1 MSATGGERWT
11 LPQSDLLKATYLVT
25 YDEEMRPNWDRV
37 EERYNLAALHFGF
50 PKRTNIGLRKRWS
63 RLQANYFQHDLNRVA
78 NYTSLVRQLINGQT
92 LSSPTTNLPIQD
104 LAEGHP
110 EVDIEESLE
119 ATDNEYT
126 YGVSCRL
133 TYVFG
138 VSKLI
143 GVWQSSLFSALPHA
157 SLGQRHEPQQ
167 SPGQGSSRENAQEQ
181 KTTWPS
187 QLLQGFHE

>member
-1 MSATGGERWT
+1 MVQSARTGSDFKLFSQFQRSALETMSATGGERWT

-37 EERYNLAALHFGF
+37 EERYNLAALHYGF

-63 RLQANYFQHDLNRVA
+63 RLQANYLQHDLNRVA

-92 LSSPTTNLPIQD
+92 LSSLITNLLIQD
-104 LAEGHP
+104 LAKRHP

-119 ATDNEYT
+119 TTDNEYT
-126 YGVSCRL
+126 YDVSCRL
-133 TYVFG
+133 IYVFG

-143 GVWQSSLFSALPHA
+143 NV
-157 SLGQRHEPQQ
+157 
-167 SPGQGSSRENAQEQ
+167 
-181 KTTWPS
+181 
-187 QLLQGFHE
+187 